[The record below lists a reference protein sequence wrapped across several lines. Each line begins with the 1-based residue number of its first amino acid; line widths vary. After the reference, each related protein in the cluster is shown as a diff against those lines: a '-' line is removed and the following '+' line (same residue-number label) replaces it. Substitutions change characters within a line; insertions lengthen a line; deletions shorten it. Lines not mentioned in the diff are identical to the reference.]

1 MDPELLLAVVPYLQ
15 AHVRMGAEL
24 SLVREAGKALA
35 ADPGADLAEWMTYR
49 GEFGVLV
56 ACGCI
61 GRVAWTG

>member
-1 MDPELLLAVVPYLQ
+1 MDPELLLAVVSYLQ

-49 GEFGVLV
+49 GEFLGLV
-56 ACGCI
+56 ACGL
-61 GRVAWTG
+61 